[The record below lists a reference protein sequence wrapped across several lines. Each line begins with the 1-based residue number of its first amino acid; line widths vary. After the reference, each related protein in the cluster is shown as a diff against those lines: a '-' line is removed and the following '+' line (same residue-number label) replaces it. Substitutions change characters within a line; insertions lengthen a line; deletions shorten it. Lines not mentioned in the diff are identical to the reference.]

1 MEEISPRD
9 IAAELEINER
19 EAAALKEALADREAA
34 EVNSSLAAE
43 TRELA
48 PREMDARATALAQ
61 KISQAAFD
69 LIVQHETG
77 GRKYYE
83 KVYGGHPV
91 WPGGASGV
99 TVGFGYDLGY
109 VSAAEFRANW
119 ITLGQSVLDRFINAH
134 AIGATGSRLGAAEMK
149 TMCRGLRDIVIA
161 WETSETVFR
170 AATLPKFAL
179 LTNRHLPNCE
189 DLNGDCFGALVS
201 LTFNRGASY
210 DLAGDRYA
218 EMRAIK
224 KAMQDKTFA
233 EIPGLIRDMTRIW
246 AGTTI
251 ETEMRRR
258 REDEA
263 KLFEKGLAAL
273 TAALSAPAAEREL
286 RPASQETAELSRDVH
301 DIDSFEDVTEE
312 EAAAATQRSY
322 GRGEDIEITARG
334 ASVMW
339 PADNIAPDYAH
350 LPAPPQIGLSFTLR
364 AEDLELLARLNAF
377 PVEDAGSTPILF
389 GLRGCL
395 IAAGGSSEDGGWRD
409 EVTLKDIRP
418 NHTDTRCTMGV
429 WNRANKKIAVFPGS
443 TVPNA
448 TAVISWYRNHQS
460 GNLLQ
465 TGLYRYSV
473 GVHNGR
479 PGCFLLCDPERN
491 GRWVVVRRS
500 SNNLYY
506 DLADIY
512 NKCAPFDDIHPT
524 FGSSEHY
531 FSSFGCQTIM
541 GVADTAGHHTGPWAK
556 FRALAGLA
564 TPSGTPGAQYLYMLI
579 TGREAYLAADLRRK
593 NLATD
598 NASLQVLRRL
608 RFGSKGP
615 EAMALQQKL
624 SAVQPDGD
632 FGPETS
638 RLLHEQQRKANPNAS
653 DGIYSPTMDSDL
665 GWSVFSAPLIS

>member
-1 MEEISPRD
+1 MEDISTREIT
-9 IAAELEINER
+9 AELGINER
-19 EAAALKEALADREAA
+19 EAVALQDALADREAA
-34 EVNSSLAAE
+34 EVNSALAAE
-43 TRELA
+43 VSRQL
-48 PREMDARATALAQ
+48 DAQAATLAQ

-99 TVGFGYDLGY
+99 TIGFGYDLGY
-109 VSAAEFRANW
+109 VSAAEFKTDWLA
-119 ITLGQSVLDRFINAH
+119 LGKGVLDRFIGAH
-134 AIGATGSRLGAAEMK
+134 TIGATGSRLDAAELK
-149 TMCRGLRDIVIA
+149 AMCRELRDIVIG

-170 AATLPKFAL
+170 AATLPKFAS
-179 LTNRHLPNCE
+179 LTGRHLPNCAH
-189 DLNGDCFGALVS
+189 LNGDCFGALVS

-210 DLAGDRYA
+210 DLAGDRYS

-224 KAMQDKTFA
+224 KAMQDRTFA

-246 AGTTI
+246 SGTSI

-263 KLFEKGLAAL
+263 KLFEKGLVAL
-273 TAALSAPAAEREL
+273 TLTLSAPAAEREL
-286 RPASQETAELSRDVH
+286 QPAQQAAELSRDVH
-301 DIDSFEDVTEE
+301 DIDSFEDVTED

-322 GRGEDIEITARG
+322 GRGDDVEMAARG
-334 ASVMW
+334 ASVIW
-339 PADNIAPDYAH
+339 PADNVAPDYAH
-350 LPAPPQIGLSFTLR
+350 LPAAPQIGLSFTLR

-377 PVEDAGSTPILF
+377 PVEETDSTPLLF

-395 IAAGGSSEDGGWRD
+395 IAAGGSGADGAWRD
-409 EVTLKDIRP
+409 EVTLKDVRP
-418 NHTDTRCTMGV
+418 NHADTRCTIGV
-429 WNRANKKIAVFPGS
+429 WDRANKKIAVFSGS

-448 TAVISWYRNHQS
+448 KAVISWYRTHQS

-491 GRWVVVRRS
+491 GRFVVVRRS

-512 NKCAPFDDIHPT
+512 NNCAPFDDIHPT

-564 TPSGTPGAQYLYMLI
+564 TPSGTPGAQYLYMLV

-593 NLATD
+593 NLAAD

-608 RFGSKGP
+608 RFGSKGQ
-615 EAMALQQKL
+615 EVMTLQQKL
-624 SAVQPDGD
+624 SAVRPDGD

-638 RLLHEQQRKANPNAS
+638 LLVHEQQRKVNPNAS
-653 DGIYSPTMDSDL
+653 DGIYSPQMDSDL
-665 GWSVFSAPLIS
+665 GWSVFGAPLIS